1 MGNDFDTRC
10 VLQRR
15 TGEKDKFGQAKKDAW
30 ADVAPVWANKKLLSG
45 VEQVKAGADMATVRA
60 SFRIRWR
67 AGVDSGMR
75 LVERGSGAVWDIQ
88 AVLAD
93 RRENRIDLA
102 CEQQNPRS

>member
-1 MGNDFDTRC
+1 MGADFDTR
-10 VLQRR
+10 VALQRHS
-15 TGEKDKFGQAKKDAW
+15 GAKDKFGQPLKDAW
-30 ADVAPVWANKKLLSG
+30 ADVAQVWANRKLGVG

-75 LVERGSGAVWDIQ
+75 LVEVGSGAVWDIQ

-102 CEQQNPRS
+102 CEQINPRT